1 MPRRGAA
8 APRTPGNGD
17 PRRAVPV
24 EGNDPTAP
32 WFQRRG
38 WWAAGAVTLVVL
50 IPVLWFVLLSTP
62 GGQPVSP
69 PSPLPST
76 TASPSAEAS
85 GAVAATT
92 SPPAVAPPLPGTAS
106 PGPVINAPVEPAPSG
121 GSTVGL
127 IELNDARFTIPD
139 GWTLYG
145 DEVIE
150 GDRRAVRLSN
160 AATDARLQ
168 AVTLVPGTTALEASC
183 TSLVDL
189 QQTQFAEVSR
199 QLVVPIGV
207 DDSLGSGVRCGFSGI
222 RSADGVP
229 TTVTF
234 TLVSRISDAHVL
246 MLRSTTP
253 DAAANN
259 TDMML
264 QLASMSCEASASF
277 GVPQPLC

>member
-1 MPRRGAA
+1 MA
-8 APRTPGNGD
+8 
-17 PRRAVPV
+17 
-24 EGNDPTAP
+24 
-32 WFQRRG
+32 
-38 WWAAGAVTLVVL
+38 VVL
-50 IPVLWFVLLSTP
+50 VPVLWFVLLP
-62 GGQPVSP
+62 PPEGQIVAPALPASP
-69 PSPLPST
+69 TAGIP
-76 TASPSAEAS
+76 TASPSDDVS
-85 GAVAATT
+85 DGAPPT
-92 SPPAVAPPLPGTAS
+92 SAAPPLPGTAS
-106 PGPVINAPVEPAPSG
+106 PGPVITAPVEPAPTG
-121 GSTVGL
+121 GTTVGL

-168 AVTLVPGTTALEASC
+168 AVTLVPEATNLAASC
-183 TSLVDL
+183 SSLVDL
-189 QQTQFAEVSR
+189 QQTQFAGVAR

-207 DDSLGSGVRCGFSGI
+207 DDSLGSGVRCGFSGT

-234 TLVSRISDAHVL
+234 TLISRVQDAHVL

-253 DAAANN
+253 DAAASN

-264 QLASMSCEASASF
+264 QVTSMSCEASSSF